1 MRITQK
7 QIRKLIEDEIKKQME
22 LDEVNPNHDPSTGKF
37 QKKGKA
43 GVYSLTKNAEDD
55 VADDTE
61 LQVPAR
67 GTHSGDGKSIS
78 SKFGMNTSDK
88 KACGRYTIDGKKKN
102 KGRRCRDYPERYAED
117 YTRSSPESE
126 YIKKKKKE
134 TERKNKDKNKK
145 DSIPRA
151 ADSPSVR
158 REKVFG
164 GSEPLWSLARGIA
177 EEELE
182 KEQQGDLPRWD
193 VETGK
198 LLESQLEQGER
209 QLEVDDAYLK
219 GLIKQAVLS
228 GIQQARAEA
237 AKQGQKYSWQ
247 QVMRLIQDLETAQKG
262 TPKPK

>member
-1 MRITQK
+1 M
-7 QIRKLIEDEIKKQME
+7 D

-67 GTHSGDGKSIS
+67 GLHSGDGKSIS

-102 KGRRCRDYPERYAED
+102 KGRRCRDYPERYDEE
-117 YTRSSPESE
+117 YKRSSPESD

-134 TERKNKDKNKK
+134 TEEKNRLKNKK

-151 ADSPSVR
+151 TDSPSIR

-177 EEELE
+177 EEEHA
-182 KEQQGDLPRWD
+182 KEIPRYNL
-193 VETGK
+193 ETGK
-198 LLESQLEQGER
+198 WEEEEEISEQER
-209 QLEVDDAYLK
+209 NVEVDDAYLK

-247 QVMRLIQDLETAQKG
+247 QVMKLIQDLETAQKG
-262 TPKPK
+262 APKAK